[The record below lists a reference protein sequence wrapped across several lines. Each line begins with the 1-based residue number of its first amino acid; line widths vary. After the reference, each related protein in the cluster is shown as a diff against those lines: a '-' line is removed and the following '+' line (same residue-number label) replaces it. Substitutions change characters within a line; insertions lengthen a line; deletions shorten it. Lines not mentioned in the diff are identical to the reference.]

1 MRLCL
6 NLDFS
11 SLKDY
16 CFKSVLLMGEEAQ
29 DLAIYL
35 IPVVLRI
42 RVESIMVDKNA
53 NVRQIELR
61 MEFSLKGTIL
71 EQIRQNLLF
80 KIN

>member
-1 MRLCL
+1 
-6 NLDFS
+6 
-11 SLKDY
+11 
-16 CFKSVLLMGEEAQ
+16 MGEEAQ